1 MVLEGIIIIPR
12 RSASSVPTIVV
23 VVLFLLEFLSQT
35 KAIFHLVFG
44 VLVQGARTVEDLLVL
59 LIVVTLGAR
68 LIDVGNKVVWS
79 AVAILT
85 RFVSIWP
92 ISSAVPMETA
102 VIVAATV
109 VLSVV
114 VAIVVAAIVVL
125 SVVVAVVVA
134 ARQAISARIFIK
146 THLRFLDV
154 GVLVGGCDHLADA
167 GRWLSVELRTEFT
180 VMKSS
185 DEGGDDFGFRDVGNR
200 IPHLGEASDVATE

>member
-1 MVLEGIIIIPR
+1 MFVILMER
-12 RSASSVPTIVV
+12 AW
-23 VVLFLLEFLSQT
+23 
-35 KAIFHLVFG
+35 AIK
-44 VLVQGARTVEDLLVL
+44 DLLVL
-59 LIVVTLGAR
+59 LIVVMLGAR
-68 LIDVGNKVVWS
+68 LIDIGNKVIWS

-146 THLRFLDV
+146 MHLCFLGV

-185 DEGGDDFGFRDVGNR
+185 DEGSDDFGFRNVGNR
-200 IPHLGEASDVATE
+200 IPHLGEASDVAAE